1 MPILSEVILATGLHN
16 ITFIM
21 SDIQQRSLEERTS
34 KAEKEAKAI
43 EEEINKLAS
52 GNLSYIG
59 DPRLDKLVSDNE
71 KLKHRLAI
79 LENAIKAESSGTSG
93 KTVKREPKKR
103 PTLIT
108 DIKSVEGTI
117 CILDELKNVFEIAI
131 TSAYP
136 DLEEPPIAITLSG
149 NNPKFGD
156 YQCNSAM
163 AISQLLKSKGVKT
176 NPREVANNILNKT
189 PASPLI
195 ERMEVAGA
203 GYLNIYLNKQFVEHV
218 LTYILRYGVKPP
230 PVKKEKVIVDFSS
243 PNIAKEM
250 HVGHLRST
258 IIGESIC
265 RLLEFLKHDVLR
277 INHLGDW
284 GTQFGMLIAHLQDKY
299 PDFKTHS
306 PPISDLQAFY
316 KESKKR
322 FDEDEEFK
330 KRAYS
335 CVVHLQSGHPDYIS
349 AWKLICEVSRQE
361 FQKVYNRLEVKII
374 DRGESFYQSRMESI
388 VKELKDK
395 GFLEEDEGRLIM
407 WGDAEKREGIP
418 LTIVKSDGGF
428 TYDTSDM
435 ATIKQ
440 RVEEEKGDRFIYVT
454 DAGQNTHFI
463 TIEACAR
470 RAGIL
475 KNGQKVENVVFGVVL
490 GEDKKKFKTRSGDTV
505 KLIDLLDEGLKRS
518 LDKLKEK
525 GRDKVLTP
533 EELKLAQEAVAYGC
547 IKYADLSHNRINDY
561 VFSFDKMLD
570 DKGNTAV
577 YLLYALTR
585 IRSIA
590 RTAQVSFENLLD
602 ELEKSGFKL
611 THEAEWK
618 LGKVLLRF
626 PEVILKV
633 AGDLFLH
640 SLCEYL
646 YEISSCFT
654 EFYDKCY
661 CVEKDKEGKIV
672 KIFYERLMLCEV
684 TAKVMEKCLDILGI
698 KTVSKM

>member
-1 MPILSEVILATGLHN
+1 
-16 ITFIM
+16 M
-21 SDIQQRSLEERTS
+21 SDIDEKSLVERTTQ
-34 KAEKEAKAI
+34 AELDAKSI
-43 EEEINKLAS
+43 EVDLDRITE
-52 GNLSYIG
+52 GDLSSVV
-59 DPRLDKLVSDNE
+59 DSRLDQLLLENE
-71 KLKHRLAI
+71 KLKHRLTI
-79 LENAIKAESSGTSG
+79 IENAIRAERSYPGI
-93 KTVKREPKKR
+93 KLENRKR
-103 PTLIT
+103 PKLIT
-108 DIKSVEGTI
+108 EINSVEGTV
-117 CILDELKNVFEIAI
+117 CILDELKKVFEIAI
-131 TSAYP
+131 RSAYP
-136 DLEEPPIAITLSG
+136 DLDDPPIVLTLSS

-156 YQCNSAM
+156 YQCNSAL
-163 AISQLLKSKGVKT
+163 AITQLLKGMSVKT

-189 PASPLI
+189 PSSPLI
-195 ERMEVAGA
+195 ERIEVAGA
-203 GYLNIYLNKQFVEHV
+203 GFINIYLNRRFAEHV
-218 LTYILRYGVKPP
+218 LNCILQYGVKPP
-230 PVKKEKVIVDFSS
+230 PVKRERVIVDFSS

-258 IIGESIC
+258 IIGDSIC
-265 RLLEFLKHDVLR
+265 RILEFLNHDVLR
-277 INHLGDW
+277 LNHLGDW
-284 GTQFGMLIAHLQDKY
+284 GTQFGMLIAHLQDQF
-299 PDFKTHS
+299 PDYKTHS

-335 CVVHLQSGHPDYIS
+335 CVVQLQSGQSDYIA
-349 AWKLICEVSRQE
+349 AWKLICEVSRRE
-361 FQKVYNRLEVKII
+361 FQKIYDRLDINII
-374 DRGESFYQSRMESI
+374 DRGESFYQSRMDAV
-388 VKELKDK
+388 VKTLKEN

-407 WGDAEKREGIP
+407 WGNPETHEGIP
-418 LTIVKSDGGF
+418 LTVVKSDGGY
-428 TYDTSDM
+428 TYDTSDLT
-435 ATIKQ
+435 AIKQ

-454 DAGQNTHFI
+454 DAGQYTHFL
-463 TIEACAR
+463 TIDACAR

-475 KNGQKVENVVFGVVL
+475 KNLQKIEHVGFGVVL

-518 LDKLKEK
+518 LDKLVEK

-533 EELKLAQEAVAYGC
+533 EELKCAQEAVAYGC
-547 IKYADLSHNRINDY
+547 IKYADLSHNRVNDY

-577 YLLYALTR
+577 YLLYAVTR

-590 RTAQVSFENLLD
+590 RTAQISESKLLD
-602 ELEKSGFKL
+602 EAKNSGFKL
-611 THEAEWK
+611 EHESEWK
-618 LGKVLLRF
+618 LGKVLLKF

-633 AGDLFLH
+633 ANDLYIH

-661 CVEKDKEGKIV
+661 CIEKDKEGKI
-672 KIFYERLMLCEV
+672 INISYERLMLCEV
-684 TAKVMEKCLDILGI
+684 TARIMEKCLNILGI

>member
-1 MPILSEVILATGLHN
+1 
-16 ITFIM
+16 M
-21 SDIQQRSLEERTS
+21 SDVNPEMLEERTNS
-34 KAEKEAKAI
+34 AEKQAQEL
-43 EEEINKLAS
+43 EEELDKLLK
-52 GNLSYIG
+52 GDLSFVG
-59 DPRLDKLVSDNE
+59 DPRLDKLLSDNE

-79 LENAIKAESSGTSG
+79 LENAIKKEKESGSSLQVK
-93 KTVKREPKKR
+93 KTPTKR

-108 DIKSVEGTI
+108 DINSVDGTL
-117 CILDELKNVFEIAI
+117 CILDELKNIFYVAI
-131 TSAYP
+131 NSAYP
-136 DLEEPPIAITLSG
+136 DLEDPPIQISLSG

-163 AISQLLKSKGVKT
+163 QISQLLKAKNVKT

-189 PASPLI
+189 PSSPLI
-195 ERMEVAGA
+195 CKIEVAGA
-203 GYLNIYLNKQFVEHV
+203 GFLNIYLNKELAEHI
-218 LTYILRYGVKPP
+218 LNCILRFGVMPP
-230 PVKKEKVIVDFSS
+230 PVKRERIIVDFSS

-258 IIGESIC
+258 IIGDSIC
-265 RLLEFLKHDVLR
+265 RLLEFLNHDVLR

-284 GTQFGMLIAHLQDKY
+284 GTQFGILIAHLQDMY

-306 PPISDLQAFY
+306 PPIADLQAFY

-322 FDEDEEFK
+322 FDEDEDFK
-330 KRAYS
+330 KRAYA
-335 CVVHLQSGHPDYIS
+335 CVVQLQSGQPDYIA
-349 AWKLICEVSRQE
+349 AWKLICNVSLQD
-361 FQKVYNRLEVKII
+361 FQKIYDRLNIKITP
-374 DRGESFYQSRMESI
+374 RGESFYHSRMNTD
-388 VKELKDK
+388 VKELKDR

-407 WGDAEKREGIP
+407 WPHPDKHEGIP
-418 LTIVKSDGGF
+418 LTIVKSDGGY

-435 ATIKQ
+435 SAIKQ
-440 RVEEEKGDRFIYVT
+440 RVQEEKADRFIYVT
-454 DAGQNTHFI
+454 DAGQYTHFMLI
-463 TIEACAR
+463 DACAR

-475 KNGQKVENVVFGVVL
+475 TGDKRVEHVGFGVVL

-505 KLIDLLDEGLKRS
+505 KLRDLLDEGLKRA
-518 LDKLKEK
+518 LDKLIEK

-533 EELKLAQEAVAYGC
+533 EELKQAQEAVAYGC

-577 YLLYALTR
+577 YLLYSLTR

-590 RTAQVSFENLLD
+590 RTAQISIEKLM
-602 ELEKSGFKL
+602 EEAQKSGIKL
-611 THEAEWK
+611 KDETEWK

-633 AGDLFLH
+633 SKDLYIH

-646 YEISSCFT
+646 YEICSAFT
-654 EFYDKCY
+654 DFYDKCY
-661 CVEKDKEGKIV
+661 CVEKDKSGNIV

-684 TAKVMEKCLDILGI
+684 TAKVMQKCLDILGLT
-698 KTVSKM
+698 TVSKM

>member
-1 MPILSEVILATGLHN
+1 
-16 ITFIM
+16 M
-21 SDIQQRSLEERTS
+21 STADQTVKQLEERTR
-34 KAEKEAKAI
+34 KAEKETKEI
-43 EEEINKLAS
+43 EDEIEKLAK
-52 GNLSYIG
+52 GDLSYIG
-59 DPRLDKLVSDNE
+59 DPGLDKLLSENE

-79 LENAIKAESSGTSG
+79 LENAVKAESSGAG
-93 KTVKREPKKR
+93 KSTKKEPRKR
-103 PTLIT
+103 PTLIN
-108 DIKSVEGTI
+108 DIDSIEGTI

-136 DLEEPPIAITLSG
+136 DLEDAPVVITLSG

-163 AISQLLKSKGVKT
+163 PISQLLKAKNIKS

-189 PASPLI
+189 PTSPII
-195 ERMEVAGA
+195 ERIEVAGA
-203 GYLNIYLNKQFVEHV
+203 GFLNIYLNKKVAEHV
-218 LTYILRYGVKPP
+218 LTCILRDGVKPP
-230 PVKKEKVIVDFSS
+230 PVKRQRIIIDFSS

-258 IIGESIC
+258 IIGDSIA
-265 RLLEFLKHDVLR
+265 RVLEFLNHDVLR

-284 GTQFGMLIAHLQDKY
+284 GTQFGMLIAHLQDKF
-299 PDFKTHS
+299 PNFKNES

-322 FDEDEEFK
+322 FDENEVFK
-330 KRAYS
+330 KRAYT
-335 CVVHLQSGHPDYIS
+335 CVVHLQSGHPEYIA
-349 AWKLICEVSRQE
+349 AWKLICEVSRRE
-361 FQKVYNRLEVKII
+361 FQYIYDRLDITII
-374 DRGESFYQSRMESI
+374 DRGESFYQSRMHVVI
-388 VKELKDK
+388 DELKQK
-395 GFLEEDEGRLIM
+395 NLLEEDEGRLIM
-407 WGDAEKREGIP
+407 WGSENHEGIP

-454 DAGQNTHFI
+454 DMGQYGHFAL
-463 TIEACAR
+463 IENCAR

-475 KNGQKVENVVFGVVL
+475 NEGQKVEHVGFGVVL
-490 GEDKKKFKTRSGDTV
+490 GEDKKKFKTRSGDTI
-505 KLIDLLDEGLKRS
+505 KLINLLDEGLKRA
-518 LDKLKEK
+518 LDKLIEK

-533 EELKLAQEAVAYGC
+533 EELKQAQEAVAYGC

-561 VFSFDKMLD
+561 IFSFDKMLD

-590 RTAQVSFENLLD
+590 RTAQVSTEDLLAQV
-602 ELEKSGFKL
+602 EKSDLKL
-611 THEAEWK
+611 SHEAELK

-633 AGDLFLH
+633 SNDLFLH
-640 SLCEYL
+640 TLCEYL
-646 YEISSCFT
+646 YEISSAFT

-661 CVEKDKEGKIV
+661 CVEKDKDGKIV
-672 KIFYERLMLCEV
+672 KIIYERLMLCEV
-684 TAKVMEKCLDILGI
+684 TARIMEKCLSLLGI
-698 KTVSKM
+698 RTVSKM

>member
-1 MPILSEVILATGLHN
+1 
-16 ITFIM
+16 M
-21 SDIQQRSLEERTS
+21 SNLKTLNERTS
-34 KAEKEAKAI
+34 KAEKDTKAI
-43 EEEINKLAS
+43 EEEIDKLDKDD
-52 GNLSYIG
+52 LSHVA
-59 DPRLDKLVSDNE
+59 DPRLEKLLSENE

-79 LENAIKAESSGTSG
+79 LENAIKAESANQGSKIS
-93 KTVKREPKKR
+93 RKR
-103 PTLIT
+103 PNLIT
-108 DIKSVEGTI
+108 DINSIEGTV

-136 DLEEPPIAITLSG
+136 DLDDPPLVITLSG

-163 AISQLLKSKGVKT
+163 PISQLLKAKNVKT
-176 NPREVANNILNKT
+176 NPREVANNILNKM
-189 PASPLI
+189 PLSPLI
-195 ERMEVAGA
+195 ERIEVAGA
-203 GYLNIYLNKQFVEHV
+203 GFLNIYLHKAFAEHV
-218 LTYILRYGVKPP
+218 LNCILQLGVKPP

-258 IIGESIC
+258 IIGDSIC
-265 RLLEFLKHDVLR
+265 RVLEFLNHDVLR
-277 INHLGDW
+277 LNHLGDW
-284 GTQFGMLIAHLQDKY
+284 GTQFGMLIAHLQEKF
-299 PDFKTHS
+299 PDYKTHS

-335 CVVHLQSGHPDYIS
+335 CVVQLQSGQPDFIA
-349 AWKLICEVSRQE
+349 AWKLICEVSRRE
-361 FQKVYNRLEVKII
+361 FQKIYDRLNINII
-374 DRGESFYQSRMESI
+374 DRGESFYQSRMDAV
-388 VKELKDK
+388 VKELKEK

-407 WGDAEKREGIP
+407 WGNPESHEGIP
-418 LTIVKSDGGF
+418 LTVVKSDGGY
-428 TYDTSDM
+428 TYDTSDLT
-435 ATIKQ
+435 AIKQ

-454 DAGQNTHFI
+454 DAGQYTHFM
-463 TIEACAR
+463 TIDACAR

-475 KNGQKVENVVFGVVL
+475 KNGQKVEHVGFGVVL

-505 KLIDLLDEGLKRS
+505 KLIELLDEGLKRA
-518 LDKLKEK
+518 LDKLVEK

-533 EELKLAQEAVAYGC
+533 EELKKAQEAVAYGC

-590 RTAQVSFENLLD
+590 RTAQISESKLL
-602 ELEKSGFKL
+602 EEAKKSGFKL
-611 THEAEWK
+611 AHESEWK

-626 PEVILKV
+626 PEIILKV
-633 AGDLFLH
+633 ANDLYLH

-646 YEISSCFT
+646 YEISSTFT

-661 CVEKDKEGKIV
+661 CVEKDKDGQIV
-672 KIFYERLMLCEV
+672 NIFYERLMLCEV
-684 TAKVMEKCLDILGI
+684 TARIMEKCLDILGI

>member
-1 MPILSEVILATGLHN
+1 MSEFDEKALL
-16 ITFIM
+16 
-21 SDIQQRSLEERTS
+21 ERTS
-34 KAEKEAKAI
+34 KAELEAKSI
-43 EEEINKLAS
+43 EAE
-52 GNLSYIG
+52 
-59 DPRLDKLVSDNE
+59 LDKLTNGDLSSAVDSRLDQLLLENE

-79 LENAIKAESSGTSG
+79 IENAIKAESNLTPGLES
-93 KTVKREPKKR
+93 RKR
-103 PTLIT
+103 PKLIT
-108 DIKSVEGTI
+108 DISSVEGNI
-117 CILDELKNVFEIAI
+117 CLLDELKNIFEIAI

-136 DLEEPPIAITLSG
+136 NLVDPPIVLTLSG

-163 AISQLLKSKGVKT
+163 PISHLLKSMNVST

-189 PASPLI
+189 PTSPLI
-195 ERMEVAGA
+195 ERIEVAGA
-203 GYLNIYLNKQFVEHV
+203 GFLNIYLNKKFAEHV
-218 LTYILRYGVKPP
+218 LNCILQYGVRPP
-230 PVKKEKVIVDFSS
+230 PVKRERVIVDFSS

-258 IIGESIC
+258 IIGDSIC
-265 RLLEFLKHDVLR
+265 RILEFLNHDVLR
-277 INHLGDW
+277 LNHLGDW
-284 GTQFGMLIAHLQDKY
+284 GTQFGMLIAHLQDQF
-299 PDFKTHS
+299 PDYKTCS

-335 CVVHLQSGHPDYIS
+335 CVVQLQSGQPDYIA
-349 AWKLICEVSRQE
+349 AWKLICEVSRRE
-361 FQKVYNRLEVKII
+361 FQKIYDRLDIRII
-374 DRGESFYQSRMESI
+374 DRGESFYQSRMDAV
-388 VKELKDK
+388 VKELKDG

-407 WGDAEKREGIP
+407 WGDPDTHEGIP
-418 LTIVKSDGGF
+418 LTVVKSDGGY
-428 TYDTSDM
+428 TYDTSDIT
-435 ATIKQ
+435 AIKQ
-440 RVEEEKGDRFIYVT
+440 RVDEEKGDRFIYVT
-454 DAGQNTHFI
+454 DAGQYTHFV
-463 TIEACAR
+463 TIDACAR

-475 KNGQKVENVVFGVVL
+475 KNSQKIEHVGFGVVL

-505 KLIDLLDEGLKRS
+505 KLIELLDEGLKRS
-518 LDKLKEK
+518 LDKLVEK

-533 EELKLAQEAVAYGC
+533 EELKKAQEAVAYGC
-547 IKYADLSHNRINDY
+547 IKYADLSHNRVNDY

-577 YLLYALTR
+577 YLLYAVTR

-590 RTAQVSFENLLD
+590 RNAQVSETKLL
-602 ELEKSGFKL
+602 EEAMKSGFKL
-611 THEAEWK
+611 EHVTEWK

-633 AGDLFLH
+633 ANDLYLH

-646 YEISSCFT
+646 YEISSTFT

-661 CVEKDKEGKIV
+661 CIQKDKSGNIV
-672 KIFYERLMLCEV
+672 DISYERLMLCEV
-684 TAKVMEKCLDILGI
+684 TAKVMEKCLEILGI

>member
-1 MPILSEVILATGLHN
+1 
-16 ITFIM
+16 M
-21 SDIQQRSLEERTS
+21 SDTDLKSIEARTLV
-34 KAEKEAKAI
+34 AEKEAQAI
-43 EEEINKLAS
+43 QEE
-52 GNLSYIG
+52 
-59 DPRLDKLVSDNE
+59 LDKLVRGDLNYTSHPQIVKLLSDNE

-79 LENAIKAESSGTSG
+79 LENAIKSVSGV
-93 KTVKREPKKR
+93 VKAPKNR
-103 PTLIT
+103 PTLISN
-108 DIKSVEGTI
+108 IKSIEGTI
-117 CILDELKNVFEIAI
+117 CVVDELKKIFTIAI
-131 TSAYP
+131 ESAYP
-136 DLEEPPIAITLSG
+136 DLEDPPVVITLSG

-163 AISQLLKSKGVKT
+163 PISQLLKAKNIQT
-176 NPREVANNILNKT
+176 NPREVGNNILIKT
-189 PASPLI
+189 PSSPLI
-195 ERMEVAGA
+195 QKLEVAGA
-203 GYLNIYLNKQFVEHV
+203 GFLNIYLNKLFVEHV
-218 LTYILRYGVKPP
+218 LNSILRFGVKPP
-230 PVKKEKVIVDFSS
+230 PVKQNRIVVDFSS

-258 IIGESIC
+258 IIGDSIC
-265 RLLEFLKHDVLR
+265 RVLEFLNHDVLR

-284 GTQFGMLIAHLQDKY
+284 GTQFGMLIAHLQDKF
-299 PDFKTHS
+299 PDYKTHS

-322 FDEDEEFK
+322 FDEDEDFK
-330 KRAYS
+330 KRAYA
-335 CVVHLQSGHPDYIS
+335 CVVELQSGHPDYTA

-361 FQKVYNRLEVKII
+361 FQKVYDRLDIKII
-374 DRGESFYQSRMESI
+374 DRGESFYQSRMDTV
-388 VKELKDK
+388 VKELKEK
-395 GFLEEDEGRLIM
+395 GLLEEDEGRLIM
-407 WGDAEKREGIP
+407 WGSTEQTGIP
-418 LTIVKSDGGF
+418 LTIVKSDGGY

-440 RVEEEKGDRFIYVT
+440 RVEEEKGERLIYVT
-454 DAGQNTHFI
+454 DVGQYTHFA

-475 KNGQKVENVVFGVVL
+475 KDGQKIEHVGFGVVL
-490 GEDKKKFKTRSGDTV
+490 GEDKKKFKTRSGDTI
-505 KLIDLLDEGLKRS
+505 KLIDLMDEGLKRA
-518 LDKLKEK
+518 LDKLVEK

-533 EELKLAQEAVAYGC
+533 EELKQAQEAVAYGC

-561 VFSFDKMLD
+561 IFSFDKMLD

-585 IRSIA
+585 IQSIS
-590 RTAQVSFENLLD
+590 RTAQVSFDTLMTEF
-602 ELEKSGFKL
+602 EKSGIKL
-611 THEAEWK
+611 THDAEWK

-633 AGDLFLH
+633 TNDLYLH

-646 YEISSCFT
+646 YEISSTFT

-661 CVEKDKEGKIV
+661 CVEKDKSGNVI

-684 TAKVMEKCLDILGI
+684 TARIMTKCFEILGI

>member
-1 MPILSEVILATGLHN
+1 
-16 ITFIM
+16 M
-21 SDIQQRSLEERTS
+21 SDADHKKLEERTS

-43 EEEINKLAS
+43 EEELEKLS
-52 GNLSYIG
+52 NGDLTFVN
-59 DPRLDKLVSDNE
+59 DPRLEKLLSDNE
-71 KLKHRLAI
+71 KLKHRLEI
-79 LENAIKAESSGTSG
+79 LENAIKAESSAAGG
-93 KTVKREPKKR
+93 KVVKSESRKR
-103 PTLIT
+103 PTLIS
-108 DIKSVEGTI
+108 DVSSVEGNV
-117 CILDELKNVFEIAI
+117 CIVDELKNVFTLAI
-131 TSAYP
+131 MSAYP
-136 DLEEPPIAITLSG
+136 DLEDPPVVITLSS

-163 AISQLLKSKGVKT
+163 PISQLLKAKNVKT
-176 NPREVANNILNKT
+176 NPREVANNILNKAPT
-189 PASPLI
+189 SPLI
-195 ERMEVAGA
+195 ERIEVAGA
-203 GYLNIYLNKQFVEHV
+203 GFLNIYLNKAFVEHV
-218 LTYILRYGVKPP
+218 LTCVLRFGIKPP
-230 PVKKEKVIVDFSS
+230 PVKRERVIVDFSS

-258 IIGESIC
+258 IIGESIS
-265 RLLEFLKHDVLR
+265 RVLEFLNHDVLR

-322 FDEDEEFK
+322 FDEDEVFK
-330 KRAYS
+330 KRAYA
-335 CVVHLQSGHPDYIS
+335 CVVELQSGQPDYIA
-349 AWKLICEVSRQE
+349 AWKLICEVSRRE
-361 FQKVYNRLEVKII
+361 FQKIYDRLDIKII
-374 DRGESFYQSRMESI
+374 DRGESFYQSRMDI
-388 VKELKDK
+388 VVKELKDK
-395 GFLEEDEGRLIM
+395 GLLEEDEGRFIM
-407 WGDAEKREGIP
+407 WGDAEKHTGIP
-418 LTIVKSDGGF
+418 LTVVKSDGGY

-454 DAGQNTHFI
+454 DAGQATHFVI
-463 TIEACAR
+463 IEACAR

-475 KNGQKVENVVFGVVL
+475 KEDQKVEHVGFGVVL
-490 GEDKKKFKTRSGDTV
+490 GEDKKKFKTRSGDTI
-505 KLIDLLDEGLKRS
+505 KLIDLLEEGLKRS
-518 LDKLKEK
+518 LDKLVEK

-533 EELKLAQEAVAYGC
+533 EELKQAQEAVAYGC
-547 IKYADLSHNRINDY
+547 IKYADLSHNRVNDY
-561 VFSFDKMLD
+561 IFSFDKMLD

-590 RTAQVSFENLLD
+590 RTAQISIDQLL
-602 ELEKSGFKL
+602 EEVQKTGFKFS
-611 THEAEWK
+611 HDAEWK

-633 AGDLFLH
+633 SNDLYLH

-646 YEISSCFT
+646 YEISSTFT

-661 CVEKDKEGKIV
+661 CVEKDKEGKII
-672 KIFYERLMLCEV
+672 KIIYERLMLCEV
-684 TAKVMEKCLDILGI
+684 TARIMEKCLEILGI

>member
-1 MPILSEVILATGLHN
+1 MTDAHLKE
-16 ITFIM
+16 
-21 SDIQQRSLEERTS
+21 LEERTS
-34 KAEKEAKAI
+34 KAEKEAKVI
-43 EEEINKLAS
+43 EEELDRISNDD
-52 GNLSYIG
+52 LSYLN
-59 DPRLDKLVSDNE
+59 DARLEKLLADNE

-79 LENAIKAESSGTSG
+79 LENAVKVESTTSS
-93 KTVKREPKKR
+93 KSISKPVRKR
-103 PTLIT
+103 PTLIS
-108 DIKSVEGTI
+108 DISSVEGNI
-117 CILDELKNVFEIAI
+117 CILEELKNIFEFAI
-131 TSAYP
+131 SSAYSNLV
-136 DLEEPPIAITLSG
+136 DPPVVLTLSG

-163 AISQLLKSKGVKT
+163 PISQLLKAKNIKT

-189 PASPLI
+189 PTSPLI
-195 ERMEVAGA
+195 ERIEVAGA
-203 GYLNIYLNKQFVEHV
+203 GFLNIYLNKAFVEHI
-218 LTYILRYGVKPP
+218 LNCILRFGIKPP
-230 PVKKEKVIVDFSS
+230 PVKRERIIVDFSS

-258 IIGESIC
+258 IIGDSIC
-265 RLLEFLKHDVLR
+265 RTLEFLNNDVLR

-299 PDFKTHS
+299 PDFKIHS

-322 FDEDEEFK
+322 FDEDEQFK
-330 KRAYS
+330 KRAYT
-335 CVVHLQSGHPDYIS
+335 CVVQLQSGEPDIIA

-361 FQKVYNRLEVKII
+361 FQKIYDRLDIKII
-374 DRGESFYQSRMESI
+374 DRGESFYQSRM
-388 VKELKDK
+388 VRDVAFLKENGL
-395 GFLEEDEGRLIM
+395 LEEDEGRLIM
-407 WGDAEKREGIP
+407 WGNPDNHDNIP

-435 ATIKQ
+435 STIRQ
-440 RVEEEKGDRFIYVT
+440 RVEDEKGDRFIYVT
-454 DAGQNTHFI
+454 DAGQHTHFVV
-463 TIEACAR
+463 IEACAK

-475 KNGQKVENVVFGVVL
+475 KDQQKLEHVGFGVVL

-505 KLIDLLDEGLKRS
+505 KLIELLDEGLKRS
-518 LDKLKEK
+518 LDKLIEK
-525 GRDKVLTP
+525 GRDKVLTA
-533 EELKLAQEAVAYGC
+533 EELKEAQEAVAYGC

-561 VFSFDKMLD
+561 IFSFDKMLD

-590 RTAQVSFENLLD
+590 RTAKVSVA
-602 ELEKSGFKL
+602 ELMKKAQTTGIKF

-618 LGKVLLRF
+618 LGKVLVRF

-633 AGDLFLH
+633 SNDLFLH
-640 SLCEYL
+640 TLCEYL
-646 YEISSCFT
+646 YEISTTFT

-661 CVEKDKEGKIV
+661 CVEKNKEGEIV
-672 KIFYERLMLCEV
+672 NIFYERLMLCEV
-684 TAKVMEKCLDILGI
+684 TACIMEKCFDILGI

>member
-1 MPILSEVILATGLHN
+1 
-16 ITFIM
+16 M
-21 SDIQQRSLEERTS
+21 SDVEQRSLEERTR

-43 EEEINKLAS
+43 EEEINKLES

-59 DPRLDKLVSDNE
+59 DPRLDKLLSDNE

-93 KTVKREPKKR
+93 KTVKKEPKKR

-108 DIKSVEGTI
+108 DIKSVEGNI

-203 GYLNIYLNKQFVEHV
+203 GYLNIHLNKHFVEHV
-218 LTYILRYGVKPP
+218 LTCILRYGVKPP

-258 IIGESIC
+258 IIGDSIC
-265 RLLEFLKHDVLR
+265 RLLEFLNHDVLR

-316 KESKKR
+316 KESKKH

-330 KRAYS
+330 KHAYS
-335 CVVHLQSGHPDYIS
+335 CVVHLQSRHPDYIS
-349 AWKLICEVSRQE
+349 AWKRICEVSRQE
-361 FQKVYNRLEVKII
+361 FQKVYNRLQITII

-407 WGDAEKREGIP
+407 WGNAEKCEGIP

-454 DAGQNTHFI
+454 DAGQNTHFV

-475 KNGQKVENVVFGVVL
+475 KNGQKLENVVFGVVL

-518 LDKLKEK
+518 LDKLIEK
-525 GRDKVLTP
+525 GRDKVLTQ

-590 RTAQVSFENLLD
+590 RTAQVSFDNLLD
-602 ELEKSGFKL
+602 ELDKSGFKL

-698 KTVSKM
+698 TTVSKM

>member
-1 MPILSEVILATGLHN
+1 
-16 ITFIM
+16 M
-21 SDIQQRSLEERTS
+21 SDAEQKSLEERTS

-43 EEEINKLAS
+43 EEELNQLAS
-52 GNLSYIG
+52 GDLSYIG
-59 DPRLDKLVSDNE
+59 DPRLDKLLSDNE

-79 LENAIKAESSGTSG
+79 LENAIKAESSGTG
-93 KTVKREPKKR
+93 IAVKKEQKKR

-108 DIKSVEGTI
+108 DITSVDGTV
-117 CILDELKNVFEIAI
+117 CILDELRNVFEIAI
-131 TSAYP
+131 SSAYP
-136 DLEEPPIAITLSG
+136 DLKEAPIAITLSG

-163 AISQLLKSKGVKT
+163 GISNLLKSKGVKT

-189 PASPLI
+189 PSSPLI
-195 ERMEVAGA
+195 ERIEVAGA
-203 GYLNIYLNKQFVEHV
+203 GYLNIYLNKQFAEQV
-218 LTYILRYGVKPP
+218 LMCVLRHGVKPP
-230 PVKKEKVIVDFSS
+230 PVKREKVIVDFSS

-258 IIGESIC
+258 IIGDSIC
-265 RLLEFLKHDVLR
+265 RILEFLNHDVLR

-284 GTQFGMLIAHLQDKY
+284 GTQFGMLIAHLQDEY
-299 PDFKTHS
+299 PNYKTYS
-306 PPISDLQAFY
+306 PPIADLQAFY
-316 KESKKR
+316 KESKKC

-335 CVVHLQSGHPDYIS
+335 CVVRLQSGDPDYIS

-361 FQKVYNRLEVKII
+361 FQKVYDSLDIKII
-374 DRGESFYQSRMESI
+374 DRGESFYQSRMI
-388 VKELKDK
+388 AVVKELKDK
-395 GFLEEDEGRLIM
+395 GLLEEDEGRLIM
-407 WGDAEKREGIP
+407 WGDAETHEGIP

-440 RVEEEKGDRFIYVT
+440 RVVEEKGDRFIYVT
-454 DAGQNTHFI
+454 DAGQTTHFVS
-463 TIEACAR
+463 IEACAR
-470 RAGIL
+470 RAGIINKEQIL
-475 KNGQKVENVVFGVVL
+475 ENVVFGVVL
-490 GEDKKKFKTRSGDTV
+490 GEDKKKFKTRSGETI
-505 KLIDLLDEGLKRS
+505 KLIHLLTEGLKRS
-518 LDKLKEK
+518 LDKLIEK
-525 GRDKVLTP
+525 GRDKVLTL
-533 EELKLAQEAVAYGC
+533 EELKQAQEAVAYGC
-547 IKYADLSHNRINDY
+547 IKYADLCHNRINDY

-590 RTAQVSFENLLD
+590 RMAQVSVDTLLT
-602 ELEKSGFKL
+602 EVQKSGFKL
-611 THEAEWK
+611 IHEAEWK
-618 LGKVLLRF
+618 LAKVLLRF
-626 PEVILKV
+626 PEVIFKV
-633 AGDLFLH
+633 TGDLYIH
-640 SLCEYL
+640 TLCEYV
-646 YEISSCFT
+646 YEISCCFS

-672 KIFYERLMLCEV
+672 KIFYERLALCEV
-684 TAKVMEKCLDILGI
+684 TAQVMEKSLNLLGL

>member
-1 MPILSEVILATGLHN
+1 
-16 ITFIM
+16 M
-21 SDIQQRSLEERTS
+21 SDHKTIEERTVQ
-34 KAEKEAKAI
+34 AEREAQAI
-43 EEEINKLAS
+43 EEELDKIS
-52 GNLSYIG
+52 RGDLSYIG
-59 DPRLDKLVSDNE
+59 DPQLEKLSTENE
-71 KLKHRLAI
+71 KLKHRLVI
-79 LENAIKAESSGTSG
+79 LENAIKAECSGSKSTAVQ
-93 KTVKREPKKR
+93 KEPKKR

-108 DIKSVEGTI
+108 DVNSVEGNI
-117 CILDELKNVFEIAI
+117 CLVDELKNIFEVAI

-136 DLEEPPIAITLSG
+136 DLEDPPVVITLSG

-163 AISQLLKSKGVKT
+163 AISQLLKAKNVKT

-189 PASPLI
+189 PTSPFI
-195 ERMEVAGA
+195 ERIEVAGA
-203 GYLNIYLNKQFVEHV
+203 GFLNIYINKMMAEHILNC
-218 LTYILRYGVKPP
+218 ILRFGVKPP
-230 PVKKEKVIVDFSS
+230 PVKREKIIVDFSS

-265 RLLEFLKHDVLR
+265 RILEFLGHDVLR

-284 GTQFGMLIAHLQDKY
+284 GTQFGMLIAHLQDKFPNY
-299 PDFKTHS
+299 KTHS

-330 KRAYS
+330 KRAYA
-335 CVVHLQSGHPDYIS
+335 CVVQLQSHQADYIS
-349 AWKLICEVSRQE
+349 AWKLICDVSRQE
-361 FQKVYNRLEVKII
+361 FQKIYDRLDISII
-374 DRGESFYQSRMESI
+374 DRGESFYQERMDVV
-388 VKELKDK
+388 VKQLKD
-395 GFLEEDEGRLIM
+395 GGYLEEDEGRLIM
-407 WGDAEKREGIP
+407 WGNPDKHEGIP
-418 LTIVKSDGGF
+418 LTVVKSDGGY

-454 DAGQNTHFI
+454 DAGQATHFVI
-463 TIEACAR
+463 IEACAR

-475 KNGQKVENVVFGVVL
+475 KNNQKLEHVGFGVVL
-490 GEDKKKFKTRSGDTV
+490 GEDKKKFKTRSGDTI
-505 KLIDLLDEGLKRS
+505 KLIELLDEGLKRS
-518 LDKLKEK
+518 MDKLVEK
-525 GRDKVLTP
+525 GRDKVLSP
-533 EELKLAQEAVAYGC
+533 EELKQAQEAIAYGC

-561 VFSFDKMLD
+561 IFSFDKMLD

-590 RTAQVSFENLLD
+590 RTAQISQEQLMAEV
-602 ELEKSGFKL
+602 EKSGFKFG
-611 THEAEWK
+611 HEAEWK

-626 PEVILKV
+626 PEIILKV
-633 AGDLFLH
+633 ASDLYLH

-646 YEISSCFT
+646 YEISSAFT

-672 KIFYERLMLCEV
+672 KIIYERLMLCEI
-684 TAKVMEKCLDILGI
+684 TARVMEKCLDILGI

>member
-1 MPILSEVILATGLHN
+1 
-16 ITFIM
+16 M
-21 SDIQQRSLEERTS
+21 SDLDQKKLAERTS
-34 KAEKEAKAI
+34 NAEKEAKAI
-43 EEEINKLAS
+43 EDELEKISHGDLSFIN
-52 GNLSYIG
+52 
-59 DPRLDKLVSDNE
+59 DPRLEKVMSENE

-79 LENAIKAESSGTSG
+79 LENAIKAEGSAAGSKSVS
-93 KTVKREPKKR
+93 KPIRKR

-108 DIKSVEGTI
+108 DIKSVEGNV
-117 CILDELKNVFEIAI
+117 CILDELKNVFEVAI
-131 TSAYP
+131 SSAYP
-136 DLEEPPIAITLSG
+136 DLEEPPIVITLSS

-163 AISQLLKSKGVKT
+163 PISQLLKARNVKT

-189 PASPLI
+189 PTCPLI
-195 ERMEVAGA
+195 ERIEVAGA
-203 GYLNIYLNKQFVEHV
+203 GFLNIYLNKAFAEHV
-218 LTYILRYGVKPP
+218 LNCILRFGIKPP
-230 PVKKEKVIVDFSS
+230 PVKKDRVIVDFSS

-265 RLLEFLKHDVLR
+265 RVLEFLNHDVLR
-277 INHLGDW
+277 LNHLGDW
-284 GTQFGMLIAHLQDKY
+284 GTQFGMLIAHLQDKF

-306 PPISDLQAFY
+306 PPIADLQAFY

-330 KRAYS
+330 KRAYA
-335 CVVHLQSGHPDYIS
+335 CVVQLQSGQPDYIA
-349 AWKLICEVSRQE
+349 AWKLICEVSRKE
-361 FQKVYNRLEVKII
+361 FQKIYDRLNIKII
-374 DRGESFYQSRMESI
+374 DRGESFYQSRMDSV

-395 GFLEEDEGRLIM
+395 GLLEEDEGRLIM
-407 WGDAEKREGIP
+407 WGNPDKNEGIP
-418 LTIVKSDGGF
+418 LTVVKSDGGY
-428 TYDTSDM
+428 TYDTSDIT
-435 ATIKQ
+435 AIKQ
-440 RVEEEKGDRFIYVT
+440 RVEEERGDRFIYVT
-454 DAGQNTHFI
+454 DVGQYTHFV
-463 TIEACAR
+463 TIDACAR

-475 KNGQKVENVVFGVVL
+475 KNGQKVEHVGFGVVL
-490 GEDKKKFKTRSGDTV
+490 GEDKKKFKTRSGDTI

-518 LDKLKEK
+518 LDKLIEK

-590 RTAQVSFENLLD
+590 RTAQISIDQLL
-602 ELEKSGFKL
+602 EEVQKTGLNI

-633 AGDLFLH
+633 ANDLYLH
-640 SLCEYL
+640 TLCEYL
-646 YEISSCFT
+646 YEISSAFT

-672 KIFYERLMLCEV
+672 KIIYERLMLCEV
-684 TAKVMEKCLDILGI
+684 TARIMDKCLDILGI

>member
-1 MPILSEVILATGLHN
+1 
-16 ITFIM
+16 M
-21 SDIQQRSLEERTS
+21 SDHKTIEERTVQ
-34 KAEKEAKAI
+34 AEREAQAI
-43 EEEINKLAS
+43 EEELDKIS
-52 GNLSYIG
+52 RGDLSYIG
-59 DPRLDKLVSDNE
+59 DPRLEKLSTENE
-71 KLKHRLAI
+71 KLKHRLVI
-79 LENAIKAESSGTSG
+79 LENAIKAECSGSKSTA
-93 KTVKREPKKR
+93 VKKEPKKR
-103 PTLIT
+103 PNLIT
-108 DIKSVEGTI
+108 DVNSVEGNI
-117 CILDELKNVFEIAI
+117 CLVDELKNIFEVAI

-136 DLEEPPIAITLSG
+136 DLEDPPVVITLSG

-163 AISQLLKSKGVKT
+163 AISQLLKANNVKT

-189 PASPLI
+189 PTSPFI
-195 ERMEVAGA
+195 ERIEVAGA
-203 GYLNIYLNKQFVEHV
+203 GFLNIYINKMMAEHILNC
-218 LTYILRYGVKPP
+218 ILRFGVKPP
-230 PVKKEKVIVDFSS
+230 PVKREKIVVDFSS

-265 RLLEFLKHDVLR
+265 RILEFLGHDVLR

-284 GTQFGMLIAHLQDKY
+284 GTQFGMLIAHLQDKFPNY
-299 PDFKTHS
+299 KTHS

-330 KRAYS
+330 KRAYA
-335 CVVHLQSGHPDYIS
+335 CVVQLQSHQPDYIS
-349 AWKLICEVSRQE
+349 AWKLICDVSRQE
-361 FQKVYNRLEVKII
+361 FQKIYDRLDISII
-374 DRGESFYQSRMESI
+374 DRGESFYQDRMDVV
-388 VKELKDK
+388 VKQLKDG

-407 WGDAEKREGIP
+407 WGNADKHEGIP
-418 LTIVKSDGGF
+418 LTVVKSDGGY

-454 DAGQNTHFI
+454 DAGQATHFVI
-463 TIEACAR
+463 IEACAR

-475 KNGQKVENVVFGVVL
+475 KNNQKIEHVGFGVVL
-490 GEDKKKFKTRSGDTV
+490 GEDKKKFKTRSGDTI
-505 KLIDLLDEGLKRS
+505 KLIELLDEGLKRS
-518 LDKLKEK
+518 MDKLVEK
-525 GRDKVLTP
+525 GRDKVLSP
-533 EELKLAQEAVAYGC
+533 EELKQAQEAIAYGC

-561 VFSFDKMLD
+561 IFSFDKMLD

-590 RTAQVSFENLLD
+590 RTAQISQEQLKA
-602 ELEKSGFKL
+602 EIEKSGFKFG
-611 THEAEWK
+611 HEAEWK

-626 PEVILKV
+626 PEIILKV
-633 AGDLFLH
+633 SSDLYLH

-646 YEISSCFT
+646 YEISSAFT

-672 KIFYERLMLCEV
+672 KIIYERLMLCEI
-684 TAKVMEKCLDILGI
+684 TARVMEKCLEILGI

>member
-1 MPILSEVILATGLHN
+1 
-16 ITFIM
+16 M
-21 SDIQQRSLEERTS
+21 SDTDLKSIEARTLV
-34 KAEKEAKAI
+34 AEKEAQAI
-43 EEEINKLAS
+43 QEE
-52 GNLSYIG
+52 
-59 DPRLDKLVSDNE
+59 LDKLVRGDLNYTSHPQLVKLLSDNE

-79 LENAIKAESSGTSG
+79 LENAIKAVNSGV
-93 KTVKREPKKR
+93 VKAKNR
-103 PTLIT
+103 PTLISN
-108 DIKSVEGTI
+108 IKSIEGTI
-117 CILDELKNVFEIAI
+117 CVIDELKKIFTIAI
-131 TSAYP
+131 GSAYP
-136 DLEEPPIAITLSG
+136 ELDDPPVVITLSG

-163 AISQLLKSKGVKT
+163 PISQLLKAKNIQT
-176 NPREVANNILNKT
+176 NPREVGNNILIKT
-189 PASPLI
+189 PSSPLVQKLV
-195 ERMEVAGA
+195 VAGA
-203 GYLNIYLNKQFVEHV
+203 GFLNIYLNKNFVEHV
-218 LTYILRYGVKPP
+218 LNSILRFGVKPP
-230 PVKKEKVIVDFSS
+230 PVKRNRIVVDFSS

-258 IIGESIC
+258 IIGDSIC
-265 RLLEFLKHDVLR
+265 RALEFLDHDVLR

-284 GTQFGMLIAHLQDKY
+284 GTQFGMLIAHLQDKF
-299 PDFKTHS
+299 PDYKTHS

-322 FDEDEEFK
+322 FDEDEDFK
-330 KRAYS
+330 KRAYA
-335 CVVHLQSGHPDYIS
+335 CVVELQSGHPDYTA

-361 FQKVYNRLEVKII
+361 FQKVYDRLDIKII
-374 DRGESFYQSRMESI
+374 DRGESFYQSRMDTI
-388 VKELKDK
+388 VKELKEK
-395 GFLEEDEGRLIM
+395 GLVEEDEGRLIM
-407 WGDAEKREGIP
+407 WGSTEQTGIP
-418 LTIVKSDGGF
+418 LTIVKSDGGY

-440 RVEEEKGDRFIYVT
+440 RVEEEKGERLIYVT
-454 DAGQNTHFI
+454 DVGQYTHFA

-475 KNGQKVENVVFGVVL
+475 KGGQKIEHVGFGVVL
-490 GEDKKKFKTRSGDTV
+490 GEDKKKFKTRSGDTI
-505 KLIDLLDEGLKRS
+505 KLIDLMDEGLKRA
-518 LDKLKEK
+518 LDKLVEK

-533 EELKLAQEAVAYGC
+533 EELKQAQEAVAYGC

-561 VFSFDKMLD
+561 IFSFDKMLD

-585 IRSIA
+585 IQSIS
-590 RTAQVSFENLLD
+590 RTAQVSFDTLMTK
-602 ELEKSGFKL
+602 LEKSGIKL

-633 AGDLFLH
+633 TNDLYLH

-646 YEISSCFT
+646 YEISSTFT

-661 CVEKDKEGKIV
+661 CVEKDKTGNVI

-684 TAKVMEKCLDILGI
+684 TARIMTKCFEILGI

>member
-1 MPILSEVILATGLHN
+1 
-16 ITFIM
+16 M
-21 SDIQQRSLEERTS
+21 SDADHKKLEERTS

-43 EEEINKLAS
+43 EEELEKLS
-52 GNLSYIG
+52 NGDLTFVN
-59 DPRLDKLVSDNE
+59 DPRLEKLLSDNE
-71 KLKHRLAI
+71 KLKHRLEI
-79 LENAIKAESSGTSG
+79 LENAIKAESSAAGG
-93 KTVKREPKKR
+93 KVVKSESRKR
-103 PTLIT
+103 PTLIS
-108 DIKSVEGTI
+108 DVSSVEGNV
-117 CILDELKNVFEIAI
+117 CIVDELKNVFTLAI
-131 TSAYP
+131 MSAYP
-136 DLEEPPIAITLSG
+136 DLEDPPVVITLSS

-163 AISQLLKSKGVKT
+163 PISQLLKAKNVKT
-176 NPREVANNILNKT
+176 NPREVANNILNKAPT
-189 PASPLI
+189 SPLI
-195 ERMEVAGA
+195 ERIEVAGA
-203 GYLNIYLNKQFVEHV
+203 GFLNIYLNKAFVEHV
-218 LTYILRYGVKPP
+218 LTCVLRFGIKPP
-230 PVKKEKVIVDFSS
+230 PVKRERVIVDFSS

-258 IIGESIC
+258 IIGESIS
-265 RLLEFLKHDVLR
+265 RVLEFLNHDVLR

-322 FDEDEEFK
+322 FDEDEVFK
-330 KRAYS
+330 KRAYA
-335 CVVHLQSGHPDYIS
+335 CVVELQSGQPDYIA
-349 AWKLICEVSRQE
+349 AWKLICEVSRRE
-361 FQKVYNRLEVKII
+361 FQKIYDRLDIKII
-374 DRGESFYQSRMESI
+374 DRGESFYQSRMDI
-388 VKELKDK
+388 VVKELKDK
-395 GFLEEDEGRLIM
+395 GLLEEDEGRFIM
-407 WGDAEKREGIP
+407 WGDAEKHNGIP
-418 LTIVKSDGGF
+418 LTVVKSDGGY

-454 DAGQNTHFI
+454 DAGQATHFVI
-463 TIEACAR
+463 IEACAR

-475 KNGQKVENVVFGVVL
+475 KEGQKVEHVGFGVVL
-490 GEDKKKFKTRSGDTV
+490 GEDKKKFKTRSGDTI
-505 KLIDLLDEGLKRS
+505 KLIDLLEEGLKRS
-518 LDKLKEK
+518 LDKLVEK

-533 EELKLAQEAVAYGC
+533 EELKQAQEAVAYGC
-547 IKYADLSHNRINDY
+547 IKYADLSHNRVNDY
-561 VFSFDKMLD
+561 IFSFDKMLD

-590 RTAQVSFENLLD
+590 RTAQISIDQLL
-602 ELEKSGFKL
+602 EEVQKTGFKFS
-611 THEAEWK
+611 HDAEWK

-633 AGDLFLH
+633 SNDLYLH

-646 YEISSCFT
+646 YEISSTFT

-672 KIFYERLMLCEV
+672 KIIYERLILCEV
-684 TAKVMEKCLDILGI
+684 TARIMEKCLDILGI

>member
-1 MPILSEVILATGLHN
+1 
-16 ITFIM
+16 M
-21 SDIQQRSLEERTS
+21 SDDNTKAIEARTI
-34 KAEKEAKAI
+34 KAEKEVKAI
-43 EEEINKLAS
+43 EEE
-52 GNLSYIG
+52 
-59 DPRLDKLVSDNE
+59 LDKLIKGDLSYVSDPQLDKLLTENE

-79 LENAIKAESSGTSG
+79 LENAIKAESSQI
-93 KTVKREPKKR
+93 VKREPRKR
-103 PTLIT
+103 PMLIT
-108 DIKSVEGTI
+108 NINSIEGTL
-117 CILDELKNVFEIAI
+117 CLVDELKNIFTIAI
-131 TSAYP
+131 EAAYP
-136 DLEEPPIAITLSG
+136 DLEDPPVVITLSG

-163 AISQLLKSKGVKT
+163 PISQLLKAKNIKT
-176 NPREVANNILNKT
+176 NPREVANNILNRT
-189 PASPLI
+189 PPSPLV
-195 ERMEVAGA
+195 EKVEVAGA
-203 GYLNIYLNKQFVEHV
+203 GFLNIYLNRPFAEHV
-218 LTYILRYGVKPP
+218 LTCILKYGIKPP
-230 PVKKEKVIVDFSS
+230 PVKRERIVVDFSS

-265 RLLEFLKHDVLR
+265 RLLEFLNHDVLR

-284 GTQFGMLIAHLQDKY
+284 GTQFGMLIAHLQDQF
-299 PDFKTHS
+299 PDYKTES

-330 KRAYS
+330 KKAYS
-335 CVVHLQSGHPDYIS
+335 CVVELQSGNPDFIA
-349 AWKLICEVSRQE
+349 AWKLICEVSRKE
-361 FQKVYNRLEVKII
+361 FQKVYDRLNIRII
-374 DRGESFYQSRMESI
+374 DRGESFYQSRMVTI
-388 VKELKDK
+388 VKELKEK
-395 GFLEEDEGRLIM
+395 GLLEEDEGRFIM
-407 WGDAEKREGIP
+407 WGSEERTGIP
-418 LTIVKSDGGF
+418 LTIVKSDGGY

-440 RVEEEKGDRFIYVT
+440 RVQEEKGQRFIYVT
-454 DAGQNTHFI
+454 DVGQYNHFA
-463 TIEACAR
+463 TIDACAR

-475 KNGQKVENVVFGVVL
+475 TGDLKVEHVGFGVVL
-490 GEDKKKFKTRSGDTV
+490 GEDKKKFKTRSGDTI
-505 KLIDLLDEGLKRS
+505 KLIDLMDEGLKRS
-518 LDKLKEK
+518 LDKLVEK

-533 EELKLAQEAVAYGC
+533 EELRKAQEAVAYGC

-561 VFSFDKMLD
+561 IFSFDKMLD

-585 IRSIA
+585 IQSIA
-590 RTAQVSFENLLD
+590 RTAQVSTEQLIQ
-602 ELEKSGFKL
+602 EVEKSGIKL

-633 AGDLFLH
+633 SNDLFLH

-646 YEISSCFT
+646 YEISSTFT

-661 CVEKDKEGKIV
+661 CVEKDKSGNIV

-684 TAKVMEKCLDILGI
+684 TARVMTKCFDILGI
-698 KTVSKM
+698 QTVSKM

>member
-1 MPILSEVILATGLHN
+1 
-16 ITFIM
+16 M
-21 SDIQQRSLEERTS
+21 SDVDSKLLEKRTTD
-34 KAEKEAKAI
+34 AEKQAKQI
-43 EEEINKLAS
+43 EEELDKIAK
-52 GNLSYIG
+52 GDLSFVG
-59 DPRLDKLVSDNE
+59 DPKLDKLLSDNE

-79 LENAIKAESSGTSG
+79 LENAIKAESSSNTA
-93 KTVKREPKKR
+93 KKETRKR
-103 PTLIT
+103 PNLIM
-108 DIKSVEGTI
+108 DINSIEGSI
-117 CILDELKNVFEIAI
+117 CVLDELKNVFEIAI

-136 DLEEPPIAITLSG
+136 FLEDPPIVISLSG

-163 AISQLLKSKGVKT
+163 PISQILKSKNVKT
-176 NPREVANNILNKT
+176 NPREVANNILNKAPT
-189 PASPLI
+189 SPLI
-195 ERMEVAGA
+195 EKIEVAGA
-203 GYLNIYLNKQFVEHV
+203 GFLNIYLNKALATHI
-218 LTYILRYGVKPP
+218 LSCILRFGVKPP
-230 PVKKEKVIVDFSS
+230 PVKRERVIVDFSS

-258 IIGESIC
+258 IIGDSIC
-265 RLLEFLKHDVLR
+265 RVLEFLNHDVLR

-284 GTQFGMLIAHLQDKY
+284 GTQFGMLIAHLQDMFPNY
-299 PDFKTHS
+299 KTHS

-335 CVVHLQSGHPDYIS
+335 CVVQLQSGQPDYIA
-349 AWKLICEVSRQE
+349 AWKLICNVSHQE
-361 FQKVYNRLEVKII
+361 FQKIYDRLDIQI
-374 DRGESFYQSRMESI
+374 TNRGESFYQSRMDKI

-395 GFLEEDEGRLIM
+395 GYLEEDEGRLIM
-407 WGDAEKREGIP
+407 WGNPEKHEGIP
-418 LTIVKSDGGF
+418 LTVVKSDGGY
-428 TYDTSDM
+428 TYDTSDL

-454 DAGQNTHFI
+454 DVGQYTHFMMI
-463 TIEACAR
+463 DACAR

-475 KNGQKVENVVFGVVL
+475 KGDKKIEHVGFGVVL
-490 GEDKKKFKTRSGDTV
+490 GEDKKKFKTRSGDTI
-505 KLIDLLDEGLKRS
+505 KLIELLDEGLKRS
-518 LDKLKEK
+518 LDKLVEK

-533 EELKLAQEAVAYGC
+533 EELKQAQEAVAYGC

-561 VFSFDKMLD
+561 IFSFDKMLD

-590 RTAQVSFENLLD
+590 RTAQISNEKLLEECEN
-602 ELEKSGFKL
+602 SGFKL
-611 THEAEWK
+611 EHETEWK

-633 AGDLFLH
+633 SSDLYLH

-646 YEISSCFT
+646 YEISSAFT

-661 CVEKDKEGKIV
+661 CVEKDKSGNIV

-684 TAKVMEKCLDILGI
+684 TAKVMERCLDILGI

>member
-1 MPILSEVILATGLHN
+1 
-16 ITFIM
+16 M
-21 SDIQQRSLEERTS
+21 SDVDAKLLEKRTTD
-34 KAEKEAKAI
+34 AEKQAKAI
-43 EEEINKLAS
+43 EEELDKIAK
-52 GNLSYIG
+52 GDLSFVG
-59 DPRLDKLVSDNE
+59 DPKLDKLLSDNE

-79 LENAIKAESSGTSG
+79 LENAIKAESSSIP
-93 KTVKREPKKR
+93 VKKATRKR
-103 PTLIT
+103 PSLIM
-108 DIKSVEGTI
+108 DINTIEGSI
-117 CILDELKNVFEIAI
+117 CVLDELKNVFEIAI
-131 TSAYP
+131 ISAYP
-136 DLEEPPIAITLSG
+136 SLEDPPVVITLSG

-163 AISQLLKSKGVKT
+163 PISQILKSKNVKT
-176 NPREVANNILNKT
+176 NPREVANNILNKAPT
-189 PASPLI
+189 SPLI
-195 ERMEVAGA
+195 EKIEVAGA
-203 GYLNIYLNKQFVEHV
+203 GFLNIYLNKALATHI
-218 LTYILRYGVKPP
+218 LSCILRFGVKPP
-230 PVKKEKVIVDFSS
+230 PVKRERVIVDFSS

-258 IIGESIC
+258 IIGDSIC
-265 RLLEFLKHDVLR
+265 RVLEFLNHDVLR
-277 INHLGDW
+277 LNHLGDW
-284 GTQFGMLIAHLQDKY
+284 GTQFGMLIAHLQDMFPNY
-299 PDFKTHS
+299 KTHS

-335 CVVHLQSGHPDYIS
+335 CVVLLQSGQPDYTA
-349 AWKLICEVSRQE
+349 AWKLICNVSYQE
-361 FQKVYNRLEVKII
+361 FQKIYDRLDIRI
-374 DRGESFYQSRMESI
+374 TNRGESFYQSRMDKI

-395 GFLEEDEGRLIM
+395 GYLEEDEGRLIM
-407 WGDAEKREGIP
+407 WGNPEKHEGIP
-418 LTIVKSDGGF
+418 LTVVKSDGGY
-428 TYDTSDM
+428 TYDTSDL

-454 DAGQNTHFI
+454 DVGQYTHFM
-463 TIEACAR
+463 TIDACAR

-475 KNGQKVENVVFGVVL
+475 KGDKKIEHVGFGVVL
-490 GEDKKKFKTRSGDTV
+490 GEDKKKFKTRSGDTI
-505 KLIDLLDEGLKRS
+505 KLIELLDEGLKRS
-518 LDKLKEK
+518 LDKLVEK

-533 EELKLAQEAVAYGC
+533 EELKQAQEAVAYGC

-561 VFSFDKMLD
+561 IFSFDKMLD

-590 RTAQVSFENLLD
+590 RTAKISNEKLL
-602 ELEKSGFKL
+602 EEYEKSGFKL
-611 THEAEWK
+611 EHETEWK

-633 AGDLFLH
+633 SSDLYLH

-646 YEISSCFT
+646 YEISSAFT
-654 EFYDKCY
+654 DFYDKCY
-661 CVEKDKEGKIV
+661 CVEKDKSGNIV

-684 TAKVMEKCLDILGI
+684 TAKVMERCLDILGI

>member
-1 MPILSEVILATGLHN
+1 MA
-16 ITFIM
+16 
-21 SDIQQRSLEERTS
+21 DQDQKKLEERTI

-43 EEEINKLAS
+43 EEELDKISKGDL
-52 GNLSYIG
+52 GYIG
-59 DPRLDKLVSDNE
+59 DPRLEKLSTENE
-71 KLKHRLAI
+71 KLKHRLVI
-79 LENAIKAESSGTSG
+79 LENAIKAECSGTNS
-93 KTVKREPKKR
+93 TAVKKETKKR

-108 DIKSVEGTI
+108 DVNSVEGNI
-117 CILDELKNVFEIAI
+117 CLVDELKNIFEVAI
-131 TSAYP
+131 RSAYP
-136 DLEEPPIAITLSG
+136 DLKDPPVVITLSG

-163 AISQLLKSKGVKT
+163 AISQMLKANNVKT

-189 PASPLI
+189 PTSPFI
-195 ERMEVAGA
+195 ERIEVAGA
-203 GYLNIYLNKQFVEHV
+203 GFLNIYINKMIAEHILNC
-218 LTYILRYGVKPP
+218 ILRFGVKPP
-230 PVKKEKVIVDFSS
+230 PVKKEKIIVDFSA

-258 IIGESIC
+258 IIGESIS
-265 RLLEFLKHDVLR
+265 RVLEFLGHDVLR

-284 GTQFGMLIAHLQDKY
+284 GTQFGMLIAHLQDQF
-299 PDFKTHS
+299 PDYKTHS

-322 FDEDEEFK
+322 FDTDEEFK
-330 KRAYS
+330 KRAYA
-335 CVVHLQSGHPDYIS
+335 CVVALQAGQPDFIA

-361 FQKVYNRLEVKII
+361 FQKIYDRLDISII
-374 DRGESFYQSRMESI
+374 DRGESFYNERMHVV
-388 VKELKDK
+388 VKQLKDG
-395 GFLEEDEGRLIM
+395 GFLENDEGRLIM
-407 WGDAEKREGIP
+407 WGDPDKHDSIP
-418 LTIVKSDGGF
+418 LTVVKSDGGY

-440 RVEEEKGDRFIYVT
+440 RVEEEKADRFIYVT
-454 DAGQNTHFI
+454 DAGQATHFVV
-463 TIEACAR
+463 IEACAR

-475 KNGQKVENVVFGVVL
+475 KGDQRMEHVGFGVVL
-490 GEDKKKFKTRSGDTV
+490 GEDKKKFKTRSGDTI
-505 KLIDLLDEGLKRS
+505 KLIKLLDEGLKRA
-518 LDKLKEK
+518 LDKLVEK

-533 EELKLAQEAVAYGC
+533 EELKRAQEAIAYGC
-547 IKYADLSHNRINDY
+547 IKYADLSHNRVNDY

-590 RTAQVSFENLLD
+590 RTAQISEEQLQAEV
-602 ELEKSGFKL
+602 EKSGFKFD
-611 THEAEWK
+611 HEAEWK

-626 PEVILKV
+626 PEIILKV
-633 AGDLFLH
+633 SSDLYLH

-646 YEISSCFT
+646 YEISSAFT

-661 CVEKDKEGKIV
+661 CIEKDKEGKIV
-672 KIFYERLMLCEV
+672 KIIYERLMLCEI
-684 TAKVMEKCLDILGI
+684 TARVMEKCLFLLGI

>member
-1 MPILSEVILATGLHN
+1 MSEVIFATDLHN

-21 SDIQQRSLEERTS
+21 SDVEQQSLDERTS

-59 DPRLDKLVSDNE
+59 DPRLDKLLSDNE

-93 KTVKREPKKR
+93 KTVKREAKKR
-103 PTLIT
+103 PNLIT
-108 DIKSVEGTI
+108 DIKSIEGTI

-136 DLEEPPIAITLSG
+136 DIEEPPIAITLSG

-195 ERMEVAGA
+195 ERMEVAGP
-203 GYLNIYLNKQFVEHV
+203 GYLNIYLNKQFAEHV
-218 LTYILRYGVKPP
+218 LTCILRYGVKPP
-230 PVKKEKVIVDFSS
+230 PVKKEKVVIDFSS

-265 RLLEFLKHDVLR
+265 RLLEFLNHDVLR

-335 CVVHLQSGHPDYIS
+335 CVVQLQSGHPEYIS

-361 FQKVYNRLEVKII
+361 FQKVYNRLDVKII

-388 VKELKDK
+388 VKELKER

-407 WGDAEKREGIP
+407 WGDAEKHDGIP
-418 LTIVKSDGGF
+418 LTIVKSDGGY

-454 DAGQNTHFI
+454 DAGQYTHFM

-470 RAGIL
+470 RVGIL
-475 KNGQKVENVVFGVVL
+475 KNGQKLENVVFGVVL
-490 GEDKKKFKTRSGDTV
+490 GEDKKKFKTRSGDSI
-505 KLIDLLDEGLKRS
+505 KLIELLDEGLKRS
-518 LDKLKEK
+518 LDKLIEK

-590 RTAQVSFENLLD
+590 RTAQVSFDNLLA
-602 ELEKSGFKL
+602 EIEKSGFKL

-633 AGDLFLH
+633 ASDLFLH

>member
-1 MPILSEVILATGLHN
+1 
-16 ITFIM
+16 M
-21 SDIQQRSLEERTS
+21 SDSDHKKLEERTS
-34 KAEKEAKAI
+34 KAEKEAKVI
-43 EEEINKLAS
+43 EDELEKLAS
-52 GNLSYIG
+52 CDLSFVN
-59 DPRLDKLVSDNE
+59 DPRLEKLMTDNE
-71 KLKHRLAI
+71 KLKHRLEI
-79 LENAIKAESSGTSG
+79 LENAIKATSSSSGKAAKPIT
-93 KTVKREPKKR
+93 RKR
-103 PTLIT
+103 PTLVT
-108 DIKSVEGTI
+108 DISSVEGNV
-117 CILDELKNVFEIAI
+117 CIVDELKNVFSLGIL
-131 TSAYP
+131 SAYP
-136 DLEEPPIAITLSG
+136 DLEDPPVVITLSS

-163 AISQLLKSKGVKT
+163 PISQLLKAKNVKT

-189 PASPLI
+189 PSSPLI
-195 ERMEVAGA
+195 ERVEVAGA
-203 GYLNIYLNKQFVEHV
+203 GFLNIYLNKAFVEHV
-218 LTYILRYGVKPP
+218 LNCVLRFGIKPP
-230 PVKKEKVIVDFSS
+230 PVKRERVIVDFSS

-258 IIGESIC
+258 IIGESVC
-265 RLLEFLKHDVLR
+265 RVLEFLNHDVLR

-284 GTQFGMLIAHLQDKY
+284 GTQFGMLIAHLQDKF
-299 PDFKTHS
+299 PNFKTHS

-330 KRAYS
+330 KRAYA
-335 CVVHLQSGHPDYIS
+335 CVVQLQSGQPDYIA
-349 AWKLICEVSRQE
+349 AWKLICEVSRRE
-361 FQKVYNRLEVKII
+361 FQKIYDRLDIKII
-374 DRGESFYQSRMESI
+374 DRGESFYQSRMDVV

-395 GFLEEDEGRLIM
+395 GLLEEDEGRLIM
-407 WGDAEKREGIP
+407 WGNAEKHDGIP
-418 LTIVKSDGGF
+418 LTVVKSDGGY

-454 DAGQNTHFI
+454 DAGQATHFVVI
-463 TIEACAR
+463 DACAR

-475 KNGQKVENVVFGVVL
+475 REGQNVEHVGFGVVL
-490 GEDKKKFKTRSGDTV
+490 GEDKKKFKTRSGDTI

-518 LDKLKEK
+518 LDKLVEK

-533 EELKLAQEAVAYGC
+533 EELKRAQEAVAYGC
-547 IKYADLSHNRINDY
+547 IKYADLSHNRVNDY

-590 RTAQVSFENLLD
+590 RTAQISIEHLL
-602 ELEKSGFKL
+602 EEAQKTGFKFS
-611 THEAEWK
+611 HEAEWK

-633 AGDLFLH
+633 ANDLYLH

-646 YEISSCFT
+646 YEISSTFT

-672 KIFYERLMLCEV
+672 KIIYERLMLCEV
-684 TAKVMEKCLDILGI
+684 TARIMEKCLDILGI